1 MREIT
6 EINKEKNNE
15 EILKGL
21 LHLALKEIM
30 SVLGADSGSL
40 FLFDYTRNDLV
51 LDLLYNN
58 GALNVRGLR
67 QQIGQGVAGKV
78 ADIKKPVLVT
88 DIKSD
93 FRFKRNGFRHYRT
106 DSFISIPL
114 MTEKGLIG
122 IINIADKHDRKPF
135 EAKDLDFASSI
146 CKFATLALDTP
157 YLFEQLKGDKEKLDK
172 KKVLL
177 EKYASLGKLAAGVL
191 HEINNPLDGII
202 RYTNMLLGHLENSSA
217 DREYLLEVQKGLARI
232 SNISRSLLEFSHLVN
247 SEGLH
252 NKKFVDIHDIIEESL
267 IPIISK
273 YGGTIQIVRNYNKNL
288 PRIMDIGIL
297 HVFGNII
304 TNAYDAM
311 GGQGKLEITTD
322 KNYAM
327 VKISFKD
334 SGFGIPDEIK
344 DRIFEPFFTTKP
356 VKGTGLGLAI
366 CNEIISKYHGR
377 IEVHSSRG
385 EGSTFNV
392 LIPEKYLEHVQ

>member
-1 MREIT
+1 MKAIID
-6 EINKEKNNE
+6 INKAKDNE
-15 EILKGL
+15 EILRDV
-21 LHLALKEIM
+21 LHAALREIM
-30 SVLGADSGSL
+30 SVLGADTGSL
-40 FLFDYTRNDLV
+40 FLFDYNNNDLV
-51 LDLLYNN
+51 LDSLYNGSDIN
-58 GALNVRGLR
+58 FSGLR

-78 ADIKKPVLVT
+78 ADIKKPVLVK

-122 IINIADKHDRKPF
+122 VINVADKHDRKPF

-146 CKFATLALDTP
+146 CKFATLTLDTP
-157 YLFEQLKGDKEKLDK
+157 YLFEQLKTDKEKHDK

-177 EKYASLGKLAAGVL
+177 EKYASLGKLAAGVV

-202 RYTNMLLGHLENSSA
+202 RYTNMLLGHTENSSA

-247 SEGLH
+247 SEGLR
-252 NKKFVDIHDIIEESL
+252 NKKYADIHDLIEESL
-267 IPIISK
+267 ASITSN
-273 YGGTIQIVRNYNKNL
+273 GGGIHVVRNYNKNIPKIL
-288 PRIMDIGIL
+288 DIGLL

-304 TNAYDAM
+304 NNAYDAM
-311 GGQGKLEITTD
+311 GGKGKLEITTD
-322 KNYAM
+322 KNYSV

-334 SGFGIPDEIK
+334 SGLGIPNEIK
-344 DRIFEPFFTTKP
+344 DRIFEPFFTTKS

-377 IEVHSSRG
+377 IEVHSTHG
-385 EGSTFNV
+385 EGSIFNV
-392 LIPEKYLEHVQ
+392 LIPEKYLEHVQQ

>member
-1 MREIT
+1 MKET
-6 EINKEKNNE
+6 AEINKEKVNE
-15 EILKGL
+15 ETLKEL
-21 LHLALKEIM
+21 LHLALREIM

-51 LDLLYNN
+51 LDLLYNDS
-58 GALNVRGLR
+58 ALNVRGLR

-78 ADIKKPVLVT
+78 ADIKEPVLVK

-93 FRFKRNGFRHYRT
+93 FRFKRNGYRHYRT

-122 IINIADKHDRKPF
+122 VINIADKHDRKPF

-146 CKFATLALDTP
+146 CKFATLALDRP
-157 YLFEQLKGDKEKLDK
+157 EKLDK

-177 EKYASLGKLAAGVL
+177 EKYASLGKLAAGVV

-202 RYTNMLLGHLENSSA
+202 RYTNMLLGRLENSSA
-217 DREYLLEVQKGLARI
+217 EREYLLEVQKGLARI

-267 IPIISK
+267 VSVISK
-273 YGGTIQIVRNYNKNL
+273 YGGTIQVVRNYNKSL
-288 PRIMDIGIL
+288 PRILDIGL
-297 HVFGNII
+297 SHVFGNII

-311 GGQGKLEITTD
+311 GGKGKLEITTD
-322 KNYAM
+322 KNYSM

-356 VKGTGLGLAI
+356 IKGTGLGLAI
-366 CNEIISKYHGR
+366 CNEIISKYHGA
-377 IEVHSSRG
+377 IEVHSSNG
-385 EGSTFNV
+385 DGSIFNV
-392 LIPEKYLEHVQ
+392 LIPGKYLEHVQ